1 MTAGTHRGP
10 FYKSL
15 SFKVLLAIRAGVI
28 LGVLS
33 PSNVNVVPES
43 LHPLLV
49 PPSQLGHTG
58 G

>member
-33 PSNVNVVPES
+33 PSNVNVVP
-43 LHPLLV
+43 
-49 PPSQLGHTG
+49 
-58 G
+58 